1 MAVCSLV
8 PPQSESWT
16 CPVGGMM
23 SVRTKIIDRSSLAR
37 NVSESE
43 LAQRNPEDLN
53 LEAQTHQG
61 NDPMTTRS

>member
-1 MAVCSLV
+1 
-8 PPQSESWT
+8 
-16 CPVGGMM
+16 M
-23 SVRTKIIDRSSLAR
+23 SVRTKIVDRSSLAR
-37 NVSESE
+37 NVSKSE